1 VFFRLKELPGKFAES
16 MDDDFNTAKA
26 IGHIFDCIRLI
37 NGYMSKEGFVPT
49 AEALFVLDTAKNR
62 IREIGKVLG
71 LFLDDPDEYFRKDKE
86 REAARLG
93 LDVDEIN
100 GLIEKR
106 TNARAEKD
114 WAEADRIRDVLAEKG
129 VVIQDSPASTTWK
142 IKNILEPK
150 TS

>member
-1 VFFRLKELPGKFAES
+1 
-16 MDDDFNTAKA
+16 
-26 IGHIFDCIRLI
+26 
-37 NGYMSKEGFVPT
+37 MSKEGFVPT